1 MNNIINKVWDTKL
14 CLVWYFDGICFQT
27 NSCPVCRQQYP
38 TDDERYESM
47 LKHKKRQKER
57 EQDIE
62 NLHNSMFG

>member
-1 MNNIINKVWDTKL
+1 MF
-14 CLVWYFDGICFQT
+14 CLVRYFDGIYFQT
-27 NSCPVCRQQYP
+27 NSCPVCRRQYP